1 VLGVHLF
8 YGDGRN
14 QPSEGYEHTP
24 QRIVL
29 SWLGLASAA
38 ALPTVFRRT
47 EPHAAFYGQPHGN
60 VAWVS
65 GAFLL
70 TRRKLWNAIGGLDE
84 RYFMYVED
92 VDYCKHVRL
101 HGFTVAYLPVVEVCH
116 YEGAGKVWIGQ
127 GALTRTVRSY
137 RLYLAKHYGA
147 VVSRLTGVLLSLVLG
162 MRVPVYMVKHKL
174 RGNVVAGEKATG
186 YAAAAKQALVPL
198 DV

>member
-1 VLGVHLF
+1 MKAVNFPTYVKNSKARAWIEEVVALCKPDQIHWC
-8 YGDGRN
+8 DGS
-14 QPSEGYEHTP
+14 QSEYDQLCE
-24 QRIVL
+24 QLV
-29 SWLGLASAA
+29 
-38 ALPTVFRRT
+38 
-47 EPHAAFYGQPHGN
+47 
-60 VAWVS
+60 
-65 GAFLL
+65 
-70 TRRKLWNAIGGLDE
+70 
-84 RYFMYVED
+84 
-92 VDYCKHVRL
+92 
-101 HGFTVAYLPVVEVCH
+101 
-116 YEGAGKVWIGQ
+116 GQ